1 VKAVVVQSIDLI
13 DEIEKE
19 NKQIQQQISENS

>member
-1 VKAVVVQSIDLI
+1 VKAVVVQSTDLI

-19 NKQIQQQISENS
+19 KKQIQQQISENP